1 MTENQPQQAHS
12 QRYTD
17 ALSWAAELHSFQTRK
32 GKPVPYIAH
41 LIAVSGLV
49 WEEDGSTE
57 DQAIAGL
64 LHDAIED
71 QEQSH
76 ASIQQRFGQTVA
88 DIVQACTDT
97 DVPTAAGAT
106 KPPWIDRKTA
116 YINKLAD
123 KPAEAWLVTAADKAH
138 NARDMVLDADRHPD
152 SWKRFKADLDGSA
165 WYLWSLHRKLKE
177 LLPESRSV
185 ALLGQSVQSI
195 LESPALQAKAVAA
208 GQSAEE
214 WVADYLKRPET
225 HPKD

>member
-12 QRYTD
+12 PRYFE
-17 ALSWAAELHSFQTRK
+17 ALAWAAELHSFQTRK

-49 WEEDGSTE
+49 WEDGGTE

-64 LHDAIED
+64 LHDSIED

-76 ASIQQRFGQTVA
+76 ASILQRFGQTVA

-97 DVPTAAGAT
+97 DGPTATGAT
-106 KPPWIDRKTA
+106 KAPWIDRKTT
-116 YINKLAD
+116 YIEKLAT
-123 KPAEAWLVTAADKAH
+123 KPQEAWLVTAADKAH
-138 NARDMVLDADRHPD
+138 NARDMVLDADRNPD
-152 SWKRFKADLDGSA
+152 SWNRFRARLDGSA
-165 WYLWSLHRKLKE
+165 WYLLSLHRKLKE

-185 ALLGQSVQSI
+185 TLLGQSVQSI
-195 LESPALQAKAVAA
+195 LDSPALQAKAVSA
-208 GQSAEE
+208 GQSPEE
-214 WVADYLKRPET
+214 WVAQYLKRPET

>member
-1 MTENQPQQAHS
+1 MTENQSQQAHS
-12 QRYTD
+12 PRYID
-17 ALSWAAELHSFQTRK
+17 ALGWAAELHSFQTRK

-49 WEEDGSTE
+49 WEDGGTE

-71 QEQSH
+71 QGQSH

-97 DVPTAAGAT
+97 DGPTEVGAV
-106 KPPWIDRKTA
+106 KAPWIERKTA
-116 YINKLAD
+116 YIEKLAD

-138 NARDMVLDADRHPD
+138 NARDMVLDADVDPR
-152 SWKRFKADLDGSA
+152 SWGRFRARLDGSA
-165 WYLWSLHRKLKE
+165 WYLWSLHRKLKV
-177 LLPESRSV
+177 LLPNSRSV
-185 ALLGQSVQSI
+185 ALLGQSVQTI
-195 LESPALQAKAVAA
+195 LESPALQAKLQA

-214 WVADYLKRPET
+214 WVAQYLERPET

>member
-1 MTENQPQQAHS
+1 MTENQSQRAHS
-12 QRYTD
+12 QRYID
-17 ALSWAAELHSFQTRK
+17 ALGWAAELHSSQTRK

-49 WEEDGSTE
+49 WEDGGTE

-64 LHDAIED
+64 LHDSIED

-97 DVPTAAGAT
+97 DGPTAAGAT
-106 KPPWIDRKTA
+106 KPPWIERKTA
-116 YINKLAD
+116 YIDKLSS
-123 KPAEAWLVTAADKAH
+123 KPVEAWLVTAADKAH
-138 NARDMVLDADRHPD
+138 NARDMVLDANVDPSSWDRF
-152 SWKRFKADLDGSA
+152 RAGLDGSA
-165 WYLWSLHRKLKE
+165 WYLWRLHRKLKE

-185 ALLGQSVQSI
+185 ALLGQSVQFI
-195 LESPALQAKAVAA
+195 LESPALQDKAVSA
-208 GQSAEE
+208 GQSAED
-214 WVADYLKRPET
+214 WVAGYLERPET

>member
-12 QRYTD
+12 PRYIE
-17 ALSWAAELHSFQTRK
+17 ALAWAAELHSTQTRK

-49 WEEDGSTE
+49 WEDGGTE

-71 QEQSH
+71 QKQCH
-76 ASIQQRFGQTVA
+76 ASIKERFGQTVA

-97 DVPTAAGAT
+97 DEPTAAGAT
-106 KPPWIDRKTA
+106 KPPWIERKTT
-116 YINKLAD
+116 YIEKLEA
-123 KPAEAWLVTAADKAH
+123 KPVEAWLVTAADKAH
-138 NARDMVLDADRHPD
+138 NARDMVLDADRHPK
-152 SWKRFKADLDGSA
+152 SWKRFKAGLDGSA
-165 WYLWSLHRKLKE
+165 WYLWSLHSKLKE
-177 LLPESRSV
+177 FLPESRSV
-185 ALLGQSVQSI
+185 SLLGQSVQSI
-195 LESPALQAKAVAA
+195 LESPALQAKAVSA

>member
-1 MTENQPQQAHS
+1 
-12 QRYTD
+12 
-17 ALSWAAELHSFQTRK
+17 
-32 GKPVPYIAH
+32 VPYIAH

-49 WEEDGSTE
+49 WEDGGTE
-57 DQAIAGL
+57 EQAIAGL

-71 QEQSH
+71 QKQTH
-76 ASIQQRFGQTVA
+76 ASIKERFGQTVA

-97 DVPTAAGAT
+97 DVPAAAGAT
-106 KPPWIDRKTA
+106 KPPWIKRKTA

-123 KPAEAWLVTAADKAH
+123 KPVEAWLVTAADKAH

-152 SWKRFKADLDGSA
+152 SWDRFKAGLDGSA

-185 ALLGQSVQSI
+185 GLLGQSVQSI
-195 LESPALQAKAVAA
+195 LESPALQAKAVEA